1 MSVTLLAADPT
12 ATVLTGPY
20 VLAALLAVAA
30 GAVSFASPCVIP
42 LVPGYLSYLAALSGT
57 ETSEAT
63 ARSAGTARAA
73 RSAGTARSGGGRTA
87 GAVTATTTR
96 VRGRVLGAT
105 ALFVAGFTLVF
116 LAQSALVL
124 GLVDAVKLNSGWLMR
139 IGGVV
144 TIVMGLAMLGFVR
157 PLQTERRVHARPT
170 GRVFGAVLLGA
181 FFGLGWT
188 VCLGP
193 TLQGVLALSYATDWG
208 SAAWRGLSLVIF
220 YCAGLGIPFLVM
232 AFGFGWAT
240 SALGVLRRHA
250 RTIQVVGAVLLLAI
264 GLAMVTGVWG
274 QFVSLL
280 QTRFPSSSTVI

>member
-1 MSVTLLAADPT
+1 MSVTRLAADPT
-12 ATVLTGPY
+12 TTVLTGPY
-20 VLAALLAVAA
+20 VVAALLAVAA

-42 LVPGYLSYLAALSGT
+42 LVPGYLSYLTALSGA
-57 ETSEAT
+57 ETTEAT
-63 ARSAGTARAA
+63 ARPPGLTGPAGSAG
-73 RSAGTARSGGGRTA
+73 GTRIAH
-87 GAVTATTTR
+87 TATTSR

-105 ALFVAGFTLVF
+105 ALFVAGFTVVF

-170 GRVFGAVLLGA
+170 GRVFGAALLGA

-193 TLQGVLALSYATDWG
+193 TLQGVLALSYANDWG

-240 SALGVLRRHA
+240 SALGVLRRHS
-250 RTIQVVGAVLLLAI
+250 RTIQVIGAVLLLAI
-264 GLAMVTGVWG
+264 GLAMVTGAWG
-274 QFVSLL
+274 QFVSFL
-280 QTRFPSSSTVI
+280 QTSFPTSSTVL

>member
-1 MSVTLLAADPT
+1 MTLALLAADPT
-12 ATVLTGPY
+12 STVLTGPY

-42 LVPGYLSYLAALSGT
+42 LVPGYLSYLTALSGT
-57 ETSEAT
+57 ETIAT
-63 ARSAGTARAA
+63 TGTNGSVR
-73 RSAGTARSGGGRTA
+73 ARSGAAGRGGGASTITA
-87 GAVTATTTR
+87 GRTR
-96 VRGRVLGAT
+96 VRGRVVGAT

-124 GLVDAVKLNSGWLMR
+124 GLVDAVKLNAGWLMR
-139 IGGVV
+139 VGGVV
-144 TIVMGLAMLGFVR
+144 TIIMGLAMLGFVR

-208 SAAWRGLSLVIF
+208 SAAWRGLSLVVF
-220 YCAGLGIPFLVM
+220 YCAGLGIPFLVV

-240 SALGVLRRHA
+240 TALGVLRRHA
-250 RTIQVVGAVLLLAI
+250 RTIQIVGAVLLLAI
-264 GLAMVTGVWG
+264 GLAMVTGAWG
-274 QFVSLL
+274 QFVSFL
-280 QTRFPSSSTVI
+280 QSRFPTTSTVL